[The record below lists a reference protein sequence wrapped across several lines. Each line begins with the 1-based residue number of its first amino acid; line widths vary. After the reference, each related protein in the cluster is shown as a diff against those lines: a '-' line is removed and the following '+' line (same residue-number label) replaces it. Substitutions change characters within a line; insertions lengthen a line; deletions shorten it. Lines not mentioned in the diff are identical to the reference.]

1 LDLALNVLKS
11 SNLPIPGELQPV
23 QALAL
28 TQADSPYLI
37 LFLETLKSINEILS
51 FSSPKVLVADNT
63 QQVPSL
69 PFPEAKEEKDLKHKS
84 TPAVSQ
90 GSFTPH
96 YTST

>member
-51 FSSPKVLVADNT
+51 FSSPKVFVADNT

-69 PFPEAKEEKDLKHKS
+69 PFPEAKEEKDLKHKP
-84 TPAVSQ
+84 TPAASQ